1 MTPNLGTAATALSLG
16 KALGVSPDRLSEVI
30 SRSSGNSFALNAIGG
45 VGGLD
50 RLAGYAGSLLQKD
63 VRLVVDLAQ
72 RAAADGGA
80 VLDAADAALALMDH
94 RR

>member
-1 MTPNLGTAATALSLG
+1 M
-16 KALGVSPDRLSEVI
+16 
-30 SRSSGNSFALNAIGG
+30 
-45 VGGLD
+45 D